1 MASHASS
8 NPPAWQ
14 RLLQTAGPLLG
25 LVFVLALLA
34 LSEEARPTLFTGRN
48 AAIVLTQ
55 TVIVALG
62 AIGMT
67 IIIVSGGIDLSVG
80 ASVAFASVVGAK
92 LLVGG
97 ASSWTA
103 AAAVIATGA
112 AIGAANGA
120 LIAGLRLSPFIIT
133 LGMMGVIRGGAK
145 WISGKQAVYN
155 PEGAGLNSL
164 MERTNPHGFFP
175 LPAGV
180 WITLALAF
188 AASFVM
194 RRSVFGRH
202 VYAVGSNEAA
212 ARLCGVRVR
221 MTKLWLY
228 MLAGA
233 FFGLAGLMQQSRLT
247 QGDPTVAVGLEL
259 DIIAA
264 VVIGGASLNGGI
276 GGIGGSLM
284 GALLMAVLRNGTNQL
299 GWDSY
304 VQEII
309 IGMVIVMA
317 VGLDKWRQSRAD
329 R

>member
-1 MASHASS
+1 MPPKRSS
-8 NPPAWQ
+8 PPVAW
-14 RLLQTAGPLLG
+14 RRILQSAGPLLG
-25 LVFVLALLA
+25 LLFVLGLLA
-34 LSEEARPTLFTGRN
+34 LSGEARPTVFTGRN

-62 AIGMT
+62 ALGMT
-67 IIIVSGGIDLSVG
+67 MIIVGGGIDLSVG
-80 ASVAFASVVGAK
+80 AAVAFTSVVGAK
-92 LLVGG
+92 LLAAG
-97 ASSWTA
+97 ASSWVA

-112 AIGAANGA
+112 AIGAANGG
-120 LIAGLRLSPFIIT
+120 LIAGLRLPPFIIT
-133 LGMMGVIRGGAK
+133 LGMMGVVRGGAK

-155 PEGAGLNSL
+155 PEGTGLNAL
-164 MERTNPHGFFP
+164 MERTNPQGFLP
-175 LPAGV
+175 LPPGV
-180 WITLALAF
+180 WITLVLAF
-188 AASFVM
+188 GASFIM

-202 VYAVGSNEAA
+202 VYAIGSNEAA

-221 MTKLWLY
+221 PVKLALY
-228 MLAGA
+228 ALAGA

-276 GGIGGSLM
+276 GGIGGSLL

-317 VGLDKWRQSRAD
+317 VGLDKWRQERAG
-329 R
+329 

>member
-1 MASHASS
+1 MATSVAPHTPS
-8 NPPAWQ
+8 WR

-25 LVFVLALLA
+25 LVFVLGLLA

-67 IIIVSGGIDLSVG
+67 MIIVSGGIDLSVG
-80 ASVAFASVVGAK
+80 AAVAFSSVVGAK
-92 LLVGG
+92 MLTAGHN
-97 ASSWTA
+97 SWSA
-103 AAAVIATGA
+103 AAAVVATGA
-112 AIGAANGA
+112 LIGAANGG

-133 LGMMGVIRGGAK
+133 LGMMGVVRGGAK

-155 PEGAGLNSL
+155 PDGSGLNAL
-164 MERTNPHGFFP
+164 MERTQPQGFLP
-175 LPAGV
+175 LPPGV
-180 WITLALAF
+180 WIALALAF
-188 AASFVM
+188 VASFIM

-202 VYAVGSNEAA
+202 VYAIGSSEPA
-212 ARLCGVRVR
+212 ARLCGVRVQR
-221 MTKLWLY
+221 VKLWLY
-228 MLAGA
+228 TLAGA
-233 FFGLAGLMQQSRLT
+233 FFGLAGLMQQSRLA

-284 GALLMAVLRNGTNQL
+284 GALMMAVLRNGTNQL

-304 VQEII
+304 IQEII
-309 IGMVIVMA
+309 IGAVIVMA
-317 VGLDKWRQSRAD
+317 VGLDKWRQGRSH
-329 R
+329 

>member
-1 MASHASS
+1 MSSPVASH
-8 NPPAWQ
+8 PPSWR

-25 LVFVLALLA
+25 LVFVLGLLA

-67 IIIVSGGIDLSVG
+67 MIIVSGGIDLSVG
-80 ASVAFASVVGAK
+80 AAVAFSSVVGAK
-92 LLVGG
+92 LLTAGNN
-97 ASSWTA
+97 SWVA
-103 AAAVIATGA
+103 AAAVVATGA
-112 AIGAANGA
+112 LIGLANGG

-133 LGMMGVIRGGAK
+133 LGMMGVVRGGAK

-155 PEGAGLNSL
+155 PEGTGLNAL
-164 MERTNPHGFFP
+164 MERTNPQGFLP
-175 LPAGV
+175 LPPGV
-180 WITLALAF
+180 WITLALAVV
-188 AASFVM
+188 ASFIM

-202 VYAVGSNEAA
+202 VYAIGSSEPA
-212 ARLCGVRVR
+212 ARLCGVRVQR
-221 MTKLWLY
+221 VKLWLY
-228 MLAGA
+228 TLAGG
-233 FFGLAGLMQQSRLT
+233 FFGLAGLMQQSRLA

-304 VQEII
+304 IQEII
-309 IGMVIVMA
+309 IGAVIVMA
-317 VGLDKWRQSRAD
+317 VGLDKWRQGRAG
-329 R
+329 